1 MRDLVAPRVSKWPF
15 FIGYALLLGTACIIY
30 AISEK
35 PVAFGPMAVAV
46 LCVAAST
53 AFGVVPFWL
62 DYRVVSRVAEAAGLE
77 TVLSQVQKLEELSAD
92 IRHATSLWQTV
103 QEQADKTAA
112 AAESITSRMTGEL
125 KSFSEFMQRAND
137 AEKANLRLEVE
148 KLRRVEGDWLGIL
161 VRILDHVYA
170 LHQAG
175 RRSGQPSLVEQLTLF
190 QNACLDVA
198 RRVGLA
204 PFSASP
210 DEPFDTQRHRTMD
223 ADGKAPEGAVVT
235 ETVATGYTFQGQ
247 FLRPALVRARDPKS
261 APSPPSPTP
270 GPEAPGQGAEAA
282 VSGPEPAVQAP
293 EGTVEGPAGE
303 DQFPLLPEAGPAE
316 AEPPAPAQPAG

>member
-15 FIGYALLLGTACIIY
+15 FIGYALLLGTAYIIY

-35 PVAFGPMAVAV
+35 PIAFGPMTVAV
-46 LCVAAST
+46 LCVAAS
-53 AFGVVPFWL
+53 AVFGVVPFWL

-77 TVLSQVQKLEELSAD
+77 TVLSQVQKLDELSAD
-92 IRHATSLWQTV
+92 IRHATGLWQTV

-112 AAESITSRMTGEL
+112 AAESITTRMTDEL

-137 AEKANLRLEVE
+137 AEKANLRLEVD
-148 KLRRVEGDWLGIL
+148 KLRRAEGDWLGIL

-170 LHQAG
+170 LCQAG
-175 RRSGQPSLVEQLTLF
+175 RRAGQPSLVEQLTLF

-204 PFSASP
+204 PFTASP
-210 DEPFDTQRHRTMD
+210 DEPFDAQRHRTTD
-223 ADGKAPEGAVVT
+223 ADGKAPEGSVVT

-247 FLRPALVRARDPKS
+247 FLRPVLVRTRDPKP
-261 APSPPSPTP
+261 APSPPSLTP
-270 GPEAPGQGAEAA
+270 GPEAPAQAAEAA
-282 VSGPEPAVQAP
+282 VPGPAPAVQAP
-293 EGTVEGPAGE
+293 EGAVQGSAGA
-303 DQFPLLPEAGPAE
+303 DQLPLLPEAGPAE
-316 AEPPAPAQPAG
+316 AQPPAPAQPAG